1 MRMAERQERAWGGV
15 VRHIR
20 LLIAFFPF
28 VLAARV
34 RFGLDVQPF
43 VT

>member
-1 MRMAERQERAWGGV
+1 MRMVERQERAWGGV

-34 RFGLDVQPF
+34 RFGVGCATF